1 MALGWT
7 PDKDTWLEL
16 TAGQGDGE
24 ARYAG
29 RSMDG
34 SQFKRESL
42 GMRFEKS
49 NIGDV
54 FDKFEASTYYNY
66 ADHIMDN
73 FSLRSPGSMLMSG
86 MGSSMGAM
94 HDSSSM
100 SMGTSSAMDMSSSM
114 NTASSSSMNM
124 SMPMAMQL
132 DRRTVG
138 GRMMGTWLWSD
149 IKLESGADMQ
159 QNTHR
164 NKESDS
170 WVKDARFRNYGVLV
184 S

>member
-1 MALGWT
+1 MHRVSNRALSGSEHKINQPYFRSVMRRYLRLIGNKSRSDDYKPSQWDKWNADMALGWT

-42 GMRFEKS
+42 EMRVEKS

-66 ADHIMDN
+66 ADHTRLCVTTMCR
-73 FSLRSPGSMLMSG
+73 SLMR
-86 MGSSMGAM
+86 
-94 HDSSSM
+94 
-100 SMGTSSAMDMSSSM
+100 
-114 NTASSSSMNM
+114 
-124 SMPMAMQL
+124 
-132 DRRTVG
+132 
-138 GRMMGTWLWSD
+138 
-149 IKLESGADMQ
+149 
-159 QNTHR
+159 
-164 NKESDS
+164 
-170 WVKDARFRNYGVLV
+170 
-184 S
+184 